1 MHLDPDG
8 VETGLGQFALR
19 LNGTLTLQS
28 ERQTGNG
35 DPYVSNLGVFIND
48 GVVQRWR
55 HTLSLDWEHGPF
67 SATLSNSYLSGYDDQ
82 HVIGKADRKVAA
94 YSLWNLS
101 AGWQA
106 TQALTL
112 RAGVQ
117 NLFNTAPP
125 FSQQAYFF
133 LNGYDPSYTDPRGRY
148 AYVSARYSFK

>member
-1 MHLDPDG
+1 
-8 VETGLGQFALR
+8 
-19 LNGTLTLQS
+19 
-28 ERQTGNG
+28 RQTGNG

-112 RAGVQ
+112 RAG
-117 NLFNTAPP
+117 
-125 FSQQAYFF
+125 
-133 LNGYDPSYTDPRGRY
+133 
-148 AYVSARYSFK
+148 